1 MLLFAHKVMLALPGL
16 VKRSGSN
23 DLVWVSH
30 TFSIYGGL
38 RKIRTC
44 GLGCRLG
51 RVRTGATGAF
61 PPLRPNGA
69 LRAQWG
75 RRTKLW
81 HADTK
86 TGCHIFMWHPVFVS
100 ARQDLNLR
108 PLRPER
114 SALPNWATRRFMP
127 FSKHKTYHT
136 DFLSFRQVQKCEIL
150 FFWWN

>member
-16 VKRSGSN
+16 VKRPGSN

-44 GLGCRLG
+44 GLACRLG

-61 PPLRPNGA
+61 PPLRPNAGVQYTMR
-69 LRAQWG
+69 LRNQILLCRYKNMG
-75 RRTKLW
+75 RAVRSSR
-81 HADTK
+81 
-86 TGCHIFMWHPVFVS
+86 IFVS

-108 PLRPER
+108 PLRPEGLGENCR
-114 SALPNWATRRFMP
+114 ARHIAQTIVIRTFISFLIDYSIGYSYF
-127 FSKHKTYHT
+127 KTK
-136 DFLSFRQVQKCEIL
+136 S
-150 FFWWN
+150 